1 MYHSICSTDFQP
13 LFSPTLSGFSFH
25 IPLFIP
31 YNLRLMNRI
40 LFKKQLSAEVFQM
53 RIEAP
58 LIARERRAGQFVIL
72 QLNSHFGERI
82 PLTIADAD
90 PGEGSITIIFQAVGR
105 TTHLLALKNVGDTV
119 EHLVGPLGQPTHIE
133 NFGRVICVGGGIG
146 VAPLHPIA
154 QAMKAAGNEVIIIMG
169 ARNKQLLILE
179 EEMRKIADELIIC
192 TDDGSYG
199 RKALV
204 TAPLKELCEADPKP
218 NLAVAIGPP
227 VMMKFC
233 AETTRPYGVHT
244 MVSLNTI
251 MVDGTGMCGGCRVT
265 VGKETKFVC
274 VDGPE
279 FDGHLVDFDNMI
291 SRLKAYKPREDADHH
306 RCHLEEAIEKAEHHQ
321 S

>member
-1 MYHSICSTDFQP
+1 
-13 LFSPTLSGFSFH
+13 
-25 IPLFIP
+25 
-31 YNLRLMNRI
+31 MNRI
-40 LFKKQLSAEVFQM
+40 LFKKQCSADVFQM
-53 RIEAP
+53 RIDAP

-90 PGEGSITIIFQAVGR
+90 PVEGSITIIFQAVGR
-105 TTHLLALKNVGDTV
+105 TTLLLAQKNVGDTI

-133 NFGRVICVGGGIG
+133 KFGRVICVGGGIG

-169 ARNKQLLILE
+169 ARNRQLLILE
-179 EEMRKIADELIIC
+179 EEMRAIADQLIVC

-199 RKALV
+199 RKDLV
-204 TAPLKELCEADPKP
+204 TAPLKEFCESDPKP
-218 NLAVAIGPP
+218 ALAVAIGPP
-227 VMMKFC
+227 IMMKFC
-233 AETTRPYGVHT
+233 AEATRPYGVHT

-265 VGKETKFVC
+265 VGTETKFVC

-279 FDGHLVDFDNMI
+279 FDGHLVDFDNMM
-291 SRLKAYKPREDADHH
+291 SRLKAYKAREEADHH
-306 RCHLEEAIEKAEHHQ
+306 RCRLEEK

>member
-1 MYHSICSTDFQP
+1 
-13 LFSPTLSGFSFH
+13 
-25 IPLFIP
+25 
-31 YNLRLMNRI
+31 MNRI
-40 LFKKQLSAEVFQM
+40 LFKKQLSNEVFQM

-58 LIARERRAGQFVIL
+58 LIAGERHAGQFVIL
-72 QLNSHFGERI
+72 QIDSHFGERI

-90 PGEGSITIIFQAVGR
+90 PVEGSITLIFQTVGR
-105 TTHLLALKNVGDTV
+105 TTHLLAQKNVGDTI
-119 EHLVGPLGQPTHIE
+119 EHLVGPLGRPTHIE
-133 NFGRVICVGGGIG
+133 KFGRVVCVGGGIG

-169 ARNKQLLILE
+169 ARSKELLILKD
-179 EEMRKIADELIIC
+179 EMRKIADQLIIC
-192 TDDGSYG
+192 TDDGSTG

-218 NLAVAIGPP
+218 ALAVAIGPP

-233 AETTRPYGVHT
+233 AETTRPYNVHT
-244 MVSLNTI
+244 LVSLNTI
-251 MVDGTGMCGGCRVT
+251 MIDGTGMCGGCRIT

-291 SRLKAYKPREDADHH
+291 SRLKSYKPREEAELH
-306 RCHLEEAIEKAEHHQ
+306 RCHLEEEIEKRRKMNDDV
-321 S
+321 